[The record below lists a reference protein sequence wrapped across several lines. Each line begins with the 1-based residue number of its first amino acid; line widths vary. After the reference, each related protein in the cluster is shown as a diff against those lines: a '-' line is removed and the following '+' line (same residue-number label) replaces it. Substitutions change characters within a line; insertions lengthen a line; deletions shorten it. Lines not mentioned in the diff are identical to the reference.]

1 MPGGLL
7 PLVAYG
13 AQNIVVNGNP
23 QFTYFRKTFMRHTH
37 FSSEPIQVELTG
49 PKEMS
54 MDAPILLKAKIP
66 RHGDLVR
73 DMVLRFQLPDIY
85 SKIYQDASGN
95 LVRTPHEF
103 AWVRQ
108 IGARLIDRVTLTIGG
123 SKIQEFTGDW
133 IATRASL
140 DLDNTQYVK
149 WQYLVGDIPELFD
162 PANGI
167 YADPTGLYPNVVKW
181 TTGPQQINAPS
192 IPGRELRIPLN
203 LFFCDDNSL
212 ALPLVALQL
221 HEVEIQIMLR
231 PIRDLYTVK
240 DPSGV
245 RLRYGLRS
253 LPYLPSDQYT
263 SVWDPSVLGTLPET
277 LNNRVGAYSDP
288 SGALRYF
295 LVDFNTTPPL
305 SDGWPINASLETTYI
320 YLNDSERIQFA
331 TKPLS
336 YLCRQVSYFNFDGI
350 SNRDFYDMYSSNLV
364 SRLVWIIRRS
374 DSLSSRNDWTNLS
387 NWMYSQSSSRP
398 LAYPLTGQTVPA
410 GVGRSGLL
418 VQGLQRDI
426 VRGARLLGNGNEL
439 FSYQNQAYFR
449 DYQLYKNIKGGG
461 IPYELNGLLTQTSMW
476 PIFVYSFALNGS
488 DPIQPSGSINAS
500 RFNSFQLDLD
510 VEAIPTGSF
519 YTYDLTVFAE
529 SYNFVEFT
537 KGMAGLKYAI

>member
-23 QFTYFRKTFMRHTH
+23 QFTYFRKAFMRHTH
-37 FSSEPIQVELTG
+37 FSSEPIQIELTG
-49 PKEMS
+49 PKEMM
-54 MDAPILLKAKIP
+54 MDAPILLHAKIP

-73 DMVLRFQLPDIY
+73 DMVLRFTLPDIY

-140 DLDNTQYVK
+140 DMDNTQYSK

-181 TTGPQQINAPS
+181 TTSTTQINAPS

-212 ALPLVALQL
+212 ALPLVALQY
-221 HEVEIQIMLR
+221 HEVELQLQLK
-231 PIRDLYTVK
+231 PIRDLYTIK

-245 RLRYGLRS
+245 RLRYGLQS

-263 SVWDPSVLGTLPET
+263 SVWDSSIYGTLPQT
-277 LNNRVGAYSDP
+277 LNNRTGSYTDP

-295 LVDFNTTPPL
+295 LVDFNTTPP
-305 SDGWPINASLETTYI
+305 S
-320 YLNDSERIQFA
+320 
-331 TKPLS
+331 
-336 YLCRQVSYFNFDGI
+336 
-350 SNRDFYDMYSSNLV
+350 
-364 SRLVWIIRRS
+364 
-374 DSLSSRNDWTNLS
+374 
-387 NWMYSQSSSRP
+387 
-398 LAYPLTGQTVPA
+398 
-410 GVGRSGLL
+410 
-418 VQGLQRDI
+418 
-426 VRGARLLGNGNEL
+426 
-439 FSYQNQAYFR
+439 
-449 DYQLYKNIKGGG
+449 
-461 IPYELNGLLTQTSMW
+461 
-476 PIFVYSFALNGS
+476 
-488 DPIQPSGSINAS
+488 
-500 RFNSFQLDLD
+500 
-510 VEAIPTGSF
+510 
-519 YTYDLTVFAE
+519 
-529 SYNFVEFT
+529 
-537 KGMAGLKYAI
+537 